1 MIFIGNMIT
10 RVRQYGKRDVERDAH
25 KIFVVC
31 EGASDEPRYFDFF
44 KGLSANLAVITIP
57 AEDGQTDP
65 VKLMKRAEELFDEKN
80 GRYSLD
86 YFHQDRVWFIIDTD
100 TWEQEGKIDKLR
112 LFCDEKNRETVN
124 EFTETR
130 PYDIWNV
137 AQSNPSFEIWQYYHF
152 YDSAPEIEE
161 VQKSVSFKQFA
172 AEKISGGFNYEADP
186 VRLKEAIVNS
196 EANFGHDVAGKISPY
211 ATELHI
217 LGKEIHGFVGDELAK
232 LYNKLK

>member
-1 MIFIGNMIT
+1 MSREMHI
-10 RVRQYGKRDVERDAH
+10 RYLL
-25 KIFVVC
+25 C

-57 AEDGQTDP
+57 AEDGKTDP

-80 GRYSLD
+80 GRYTLD

-112 LFCDEKNRETVN
+112 LFCAEKNRVTVN
-124 EFTETR
+124 EFTETK

-161 VQKSVSFKQFA
+161 VQKSVSFKHFA
-172 AEKISGGFNYEADP
+172 AEKILGGFNYEADP

-196 EANFGHDVAGKISPY
+196 EANFCHDVAGKISPY

>member
-1 MIFIGNMIT
+1 MIT

-57 AEDGQTDP
+57 AENGKTDP
-65 VKLMKRAEELFDEKN
+65 VKLMKRAAELFDEK
-80 GRYSLD
+80 GGKYSLD

-100 TWEQEGKIDKLR
+100 TWEEEGKVD
-112 LFCDEKNRETVN
+112 D
-124 EFTETR
+124 
-130 PYDIWNV
+130 
-137 AQSNPSFEIWQYYHF
+137 
-152 YDSAPEIEE
+152 
-161 VQKSVSFKQFA
+161 
-172 AEKISGGFNYEADP
+172 KISGGFNYEADP
-186 VRLKEAIVNS
+186 VRLKEAIANS
-196 EANFGHDVAGKISPY
+196 EANFGVNADGKVDSY
-211 ATELHI
+211 ATELHV